1 MRPSWNES
9 LVRDTLRLSQF
20 DSKKQGVV
28 RSIHKH
34 KREGTMDKIE
44 RYEKAQAFQEWAKS
58 VKWEPATKRTKL
70 VGLNERLSR

>member
-1 MRPSWNES
+1 
-9 LVRDTLRLSQF
+9 
-20 DSKKQGVV
+20 
-28 RSIHKH
+28 
-34 KREGTMDKIE
+34 MDKIE